1 MCGYIKAGIVLL
13 LQWLSQTA
21 NFSRGQEGTWYSFFF
36 FFALGKTAT
45 VLFSWRRRTWVERK
59 EWNVGWSDGG
69 MDGKNTRYE
78 RLAILAEDF
87 QTEQWSAAAQV
98 QHSWSASDRDVALK
112 YGNQCLI
119 TRVWSYAVNNK
130 YKGQVVTVSH
140 HPHCVISHMV
150 ILSAA
155 AEQTTDVVLVNE
167 LVISDQLWSIL
178 YSMDDDDVVDKCI
191 RTMWLKVKS
200 DFGVK

>member
-1 MCGYIKAGIVLL
+1 MLL

-21 NFSRGQEGTWYSFFF
+21 NFSRGQEGTWYSSFF

-45 VLFSWRRRTWVERK
+45 VLLSWRRRTWVERK

-155 AEQTTDVVLVNE
+155 ARPKYRCSVGEWTCHQ
-167 LVISDQLWSIL
+167 WSALIHSVFPWRWWCCRQV
-178 YSMDDDDVVDKCI
+178 YQDDVIKSEI
-191 RTMWLKVKS
+191 R
-200 DFGVK
+200 FCC